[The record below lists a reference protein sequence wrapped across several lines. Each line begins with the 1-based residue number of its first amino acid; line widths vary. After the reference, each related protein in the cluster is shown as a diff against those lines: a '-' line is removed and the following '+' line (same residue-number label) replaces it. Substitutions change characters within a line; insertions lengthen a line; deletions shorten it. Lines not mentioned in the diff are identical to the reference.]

1 MTSDSVFTEG
11 RASARPIV
19 SKRDTRTRV
28 LPVRNR
34 KRPIHLAPAEK
45 HNRAIIIYV
54 TACRERRRAIL
65 ASPQVHAAIVGA
77 WRNASTWLVDRYVVM
92 PDHVHFFCT
101 PDGMDAPSL
110 EHWMQF
116 WKATVTKSI
125 GAKKGERWQRE
136 HWDRQ
141 LRSLE
146 SYASKWEYVR
156 RNPARYGLCEH
167 PDDWPSQGELN
178 ILQW

>member
-1 MTSDSVFTEG
+1 MCVP
-11 RASARPIV
+11 PI
-19 SKRDTRTRV
+19 
-28 LPVRNR
+28 RNR
-34 KRPIHLAPAEK
+34 KHPIHLAPAEK
-45 HNRAIIIYV
+45 HNRAVIIHL
-54 TACRERRRAIL
+54 TACTERRRAIL

-77 WRNASTWLVDRYVVM
+77 WRDASSWLV
-92 PDHVHFFCT
+92 
-101 PDGMDAPSL
+101 GMDAPSL
-110 EHWMQF
+110 EHRMQF
-116 WKATVTKSI
+116 WKAAVTKGS
-125 GAKKGERWQRE
+125 GAKKGEVWQRD